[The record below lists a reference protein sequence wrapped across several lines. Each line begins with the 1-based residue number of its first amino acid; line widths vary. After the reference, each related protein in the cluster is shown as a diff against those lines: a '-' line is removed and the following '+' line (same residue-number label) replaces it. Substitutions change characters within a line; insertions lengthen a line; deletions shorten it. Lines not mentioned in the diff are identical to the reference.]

1 MRRMQRQQRAGA
13 GEGVD
18 RYVPAALGDRVAP
31 RRYRRVVRKVLYDW
45 RVDEVRGFAVLPA
58 SPDKPR
64 LQQRFIVHA
73 ALRYKPAFTD
83 DWQHHLAHDAVQSF
97 TFEELA
103 QDQELGELLLGAW
116 WDFMRDCYVAHPTS
130 MGLVARLG
138 QHAPERLPPMTAQ
151 QVADQQAAFEHTEA
165 MVALQVA
172 ADYEQAGAEEGEQ

>member
-18 RYVPAALGDRVAP
+18 RYAPPAQGGRVAP
-31 RRYRRVVRKVLYDW
+31 RRRRTVVRQILCDW
-45 RVDEVRGFAVLPA
+45 RVDEVRGFAVEPA
-58 SPDKPR
+58 SPAKPH
-64 LQQRFIVHA
+64 LQQRFIVHT

-116 WDFMRDCYVAHPTS
+116 WDFMRDCYVSHPTS
-130 MGLVARLG
+130 MGLIARLG

-151 QVADQQAAFEHTEA
+151 QMAQQQAAFEHTEA